1 MWPSNCFWNMVMFSL
16 HTSALMK
23 VWLST
28 VKVLHGKMLR
38 SVVGWMVGP
47 MWMGSIHVHVPHGM
61 TLCQT
66 SPNTISNCHHDK
78 MCGCGTV
85 RAGANQQETIHNPCR
100 VNMFTFDNFDF
111 KVISGWCCTKVL
123 APKLSCSM
131 HVEGTNF
138 PAMFVARCY
147 EQNLSKQRHV
157 LNFTYCFFPPRV
169 FPAERL

>member
-1 MWPSNCFWNMVMFSL
+1 
-16 HTSALMK
+16 
-23 VWLST
+23 
-28 VKVLHGKMLR
+28 
-38 SVVGWMVGP
+38 
-47 MWMGSIHVHVPHGM
+47 MGSIHVHVPHGM

-131 HVEGTNF
+131 HVERTNF

-147 EQNLSKQRHV
+147 EQNLSKHRPNNV
-157 LNFTYCFFPPRV
+157 MSTILRIVFFPHV
-169 FPAERL
+169 FFPQNVCSRKPPPPP